1 MLTYRMQRKRLI
13 HPMSIVLSDEE
24 VEWLFDDLL
33 DALYEYN
40 EGSMNIVS
48 EGSLKIME
56 SILSKLEDRYREIYK
71 REINKNIS
79 K

>member
-1 MLTYRMQRKRLI
+1 
-13 HPMSIVLSDEE
+13 MSIVLSDEE

>member
-1 MLTYRMQRKRLI
+1 
-13 HPMSIVLSDEE
+13 MSIVLSDEE
-24 VEWLFDDLL
+24 VEWLFDDLS
-33 DALYEYN
+33 DALHEYN
-40 EGSMNIVS
+40 EGHMNIVS

-56 SILSKLEDRYREIYK
+56 SIISKLENRYREIYK